1 MKKYARQEKIL
12 KIIRD
17 HDVETQEDLTKYLR
31 ELGIDITQA
40 TISRDIKELGLVKV
54 MGKNGKYRY
63 ASFQNAGDG
72 ATERLMKIFGSSI
85 VSITPAGHLLV
96 IKTIPGAAQVSAS
109 AVDALGIEEI
119 IGTIAGDDTIFIA
132 INDKTRMN
140 YILDIFYKL
149 IE

>member
-12 KIIRD
+12 KIIRE
-17 HDVETQEDLTKYLR
+17 HDVETQEDLTKYLGDMGV
-31 ELGIDITQA
+31 EITQA

-63 ASFQNAGDG
+63 ASFQNGGDG

-109 AVDALGIEEI
+109 AIDTLGIEEI
-119 IGTIAGDDTIFIA
+119 VGTIAGDDTIFIA
-132 INDKTRMN
+132 ISDKNRIN